1 MSTVTFIFDSVQTVI
16 QCLKDDK
23 MKNICQKFVNKI
35 QIDLNSLIFLYNGAM
50 VNFELSFIEQ
60 ANSLD
65 KSNNKMT
72 ILVYRNNEEGLN
84 CPKCG
89 ERIKF
94 DTKIIDK
101 LLEFNNDINDTLE
114 GLKGNIENIINDIMN
129 QKSNNYIKN
138 QLKNVNIVINNIISE
153 IKKNKLELNK
163 LNDLNK
169 TQIEEFKKNKIKG
182 ILDIKSDEI
191 IKSIPL
197 FITDNIDGIDVYLN
211 NNKIKMIK
219 KEDNQYFI
227 DYNFPKEGKYEF
239 EIIFNKPVVNLNRFF
254 RDCVNLYSIDLSE
267 FDSSSVINMR
277 AMFSKCRRLKEIK
290 GLDKFNTSKATNMEG
305 MFQFCEEIVYLNLCN
320 FDISNVNNISYMFC
334 GCIKLKEIKG
344 LNKFNTTNVDNMEAM
359 FQRCEN
365 LEYLDLSFDTSN
377 VNDMSYMFNGCIKL
391 KEIKG
396 LNKFNTKNVDNMSAM
411 FQCCEN
417 LEYLDLS
424 FDTSKVY
431 EMSYMFCKCYKLKKI
446 KGLNKFKTMKV
457 CNMNSMFKKC
467 DSLENID
474 LSNFDTSN
482 VENMFLMFY
491 GCHKLKDIIGLDKL
505 NTSNVTNMNGMFQEC
520 ENLEKLDLSNFDV
533 SNVADMR
540 EMFSGCN
547 NLKYLNIKKF
557 IENDITK
564 DMFSSIKRDKC
575 QVITDNDY
583 FTNLFF
589 SEN

>member
-1 MSTVTFIFDSVQTVI
+1 
-16 QCLKDDK
+16 
-23 MKNICQKFVNKI
+23 
-35 QIDLNSLIFLYNGAM
+35 M

-153 IKKNKLELNK
+153 IKKNKLEVNK

-182 ILDIKSDEI
+182 ILDIKNDEI

-227 DYNFPKEGKYEF
+227 DYNFPKEGKYKF

-277 AMFSKCRRLKEIK
+277 VMFSKCRRLKEIK

-305 MFQFCEEIVYLNLCN
+305 MFQRCEEIVNLNL
-320 FDISNVNNISYMFC
+320 SN
-334 GCIKLKEIKG
+334 
-344 LNKFNTTNVDNMEAM
+344 
-359 FQRCEN
+359 
-365 LEYLDLSFDTSN
+365 FDTSN
-377 VNDMSYMFNGCIKL
+377 VNDMSCMFNGCIKL

-396 LNKFNTKNVDNMSAM
+396 LNKFNTKNVDNMEAM
-411 FQCCEN
+411 FQYCEN

-491 GCHKLKDIIGLDKL
+491 GCHKLKEIIGLDKL
-505 NTSNVTNMNGMFQEC
+505 NTSNVTNMNGMFQDC

-557 IENDITK
+557 IKNDITK

>member
-94 DTKIIDK
+94 DTKNIDK

-114 GLKGNIENIINDIMN
+114 GLKGNIENIINDIIN

-305 MFQFCEEIVYLNLCN
+305 MFQCCEEIVLLNL
-320 FDISNVNNISYMFC
+320 SN
-334 GCIKLKEIKG
+334 
-344 LNKFNTTNVDNMEAM
+344 
-359 FQRCEN
+359 
-365 LEYLDLSFDTSN
+365 FDTSN

-396 LNKFNTKNVDNMSAM
+396 LNKFNTKNVDNMSTM
-411 FQCCEN
+411 FQNCEN

-431 EMSYMFCKCYKLKKI
+431 EMYYMFCKCYKLKKI

-491 GCHKLKDIIGLDKL
+491 GCHKLKEIIGLDKL
-505 NTSNVTNMNGMFQEC
+505 NTINVTNMNGMFQDC

>member
-35 QIDLNSLIFLYNGAM
+35 QIDLNSLIFLYNGNII
-50 VNFELSFIEQ
+50 NFELSFFEQ

-65 KSNNKMT
+65 KNNNKMT

-114 GLKGNIENIINDIMN
+114 GLKGNIENIINDIIN

-305 MFQFCEEIVYLNLCN
+305 MFQCCEEIVLLNL
-320 FDISNVNNISYMFC
+320 SN
-334 GCIKLKEIKG
+334 
-344 LNKFNTTNVDNMEAM
+344 
-359 FQRCEN
+359 
-365 LEYLDLSFDTSN
+365 FDTSN

-396 LNKFNTKNVDNMSAM
+396 LNKFNTKNVDNMSTM
-411 FQCCEN
+411 FQNCEN

-431 EMSYMFCKCYKLKKI
+431 EMSYMFCKCYKLKII
-446 KGLNKFKTMKV
+446 KGLDQFKTTNV
-457 CNMNSMFKKC
+457 YNMDSMFKMC
-467 DSLENID
+467 DNLENVD

-482 VENMFLMFY
+482 VKNMFVMFY
-491 GCHKLKDIIGLDKL
+491 KCHKLKEIIGLDKL
-505 NTSNVTNMNGMFQEC
+505 NTSNVTNMNGMFQDC

-557 IENDITK
+557 IKNDITK